1 MDLDLKVVSKE
12 INEILWR
19 NHKTLS
25 TAESCTSGRVASVIT
40 AVPGASQYFKGG
52 VVSYANEVK
61 INLLGVDAQVIEE
74 QTPVCEEVARQM
86 VKGALRVF
94 NTDYAVSVT
103 GFAGPGGVENGK
115 NGVLVGTIW
124 IAVGNGQR
132 IETVML
138 EEDNGRD
145 KNLASA
151 TSTAMHMLLEFLKA
165 DLGTEEEAQ
174 ERLTLIS
181 YIYARRASP
190 TTRFARRT
198 SQFPTPYRRE
208 WRKLS
213 SQRKIIREKFV
224 R

>member
-61 INLLGVDAQVIEE
+61 TNLLGVDAQVIEE

-94 NTDYAVSVT
+94 NTDYAISVT

-115 NGVLVGTIW
+115 NAVLVGTIW
-124 IAVGNGQR
+124 IAVGNSER
-132 IETVML
+132 VETVML

-151 TSTAMHMLLEFLKA
+151 TSTAMHMLLDFLKT
-165 DLGTEEEAQ
+165 DLGTEEEA
-174 ERLTLIS
+174 
-181 YIYARRASP
+181 
-190 TTRFARRT
+190 
-198 SQFPTPYRRE
+198 
-208 WRKLS
+208 
-213 SQRKIIREKFV
+213 
-224 R
+224 

>member
-25 TAESCTSGRVASVIT
+25 TAESCTSGRVASV
-40 AVPGASQYFKGG
+40 
-52 VVSYANEVK
+52 
-61 INLLGVDAQVIEE
+61 
-74 QTPVCEEVARQM
+74 
-86 VKGALRVF
+86 F
-94 NTDYAVSVT
+94 NTDYAISVT

-124 IAVGNGQR
+124 IAVGNSQR

-151 TSTAMHMLLEFLKA
+151 TSTAMHMLLDFLKA
-165 DLGTEEEAQ
+165 DLGTEEEA
-174 ERLTLIS
+174 
-181 YIYARRASP
+181 
-190 TTRFARRT
+190 
-198 SQFPTPYRRE
+198 
-208 WRKLS
+208 
-213 SQRKIIREKFV
+213 
-224 R
+224 